1 MTTAGAQNHTA
12 MGQFREFTPLN
23 ADDKKLLDERLAEL
37 KENPASGE
45 PLEKVLDELRTLL

>member
-12 MGQFREFTPLN
+12 TGQSREFTPLN

-37 KENPASGE
+37 KDNPDSGE
-45 PLEKVLDELRTLL
+45 PWEKVLADLRTLL